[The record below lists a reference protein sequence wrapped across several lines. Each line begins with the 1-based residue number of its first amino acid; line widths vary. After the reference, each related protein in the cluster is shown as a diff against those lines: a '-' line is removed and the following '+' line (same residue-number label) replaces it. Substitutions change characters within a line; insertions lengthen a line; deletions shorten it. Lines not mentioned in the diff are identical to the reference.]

1 MPDLPSGTVT
11 FLFTDIEGST
21 ALWEQDQVA
30 MDTAV
35 ARHLK
40 LLRAATEAHHGVLFK
55 VVGDA
60 VQAAF
65 PTAPAA
71 VAAAL
76 DAQQALGQESWPE
89 GIGPIRVR
97 MALHTA
103 AATPQDG
110 DYLAPGLNRLARL
123 LAAGHG
129 RQVLLSLATQDL
141 ARDSLPPGASL
152 RDLGEHPLR
161 DLYRPERV
169 FQLLHPDLPA
179 DFPVLRT
186 LATRPNNLPL
196 QPTPFLGREEQIEHI
211 VDLLTREDVRLL
223 TIIGPGGVGKTRVAL
238 QAAADVLEAFPDGVW
253 FVDLSTLTD
262 ASLVLSAIAGALGVR
277 EAGSAIA
284 NRLAAMLASKHLLLV
299 LDNFER
305 VVDAASL
312 VADLLARAPG
322 VKVLTTSRI
331 PLHAYGEREL
341 PLLPFPMPDLAH
353 LPSLQALSEYEAV
366 RLFVERAQ
374 AVRPDFAV
382 TNANAPAVAEICH
395 RLDGL
400 PLAIELAAAF
410 VKMLP
415 PQALLKRLEQRLP
428 LLAGGARTLPARQQ
442 TMRNTIAWSHDFLTP
457 EEQTLFRCLAVFPG
471 GCTIEAA
478 EAVASIEGTLDVFG
492 GMTSLVDKS
501 LLRQDEGAEG
511 DPRFR
516 MLETVREFGLER
528 LEASGEASAT
538 RERHA
543 AFFLGLLEGAD
554 PDILHS
560 NPDPAWLDVIDREH
574 DNLRAALGW
583 SRDSGDH
590 DTLLRLAGGLAI
602 FWYYRGHL
610 NEGQRWLDQALT
622 EPPDAAAP
630 RPRALALTFS
640 GMLANVRGE
649 PKRAAE
655 LLTESFPWWEQT
667 GDAIGR
673 AYAHSL
679 LGGVHVSQGQ
689 YDAAA
694 SLFAPIEA
702 YARDAGHDVLLAMAR
717 FHLGLIAWAQGD
729 EARARTLLRGAL
741 EIAVRSGPPLDAV
754 DPLRYLGLIAS
765 AAGDLDDAARWFRAE
780 WTHLRQRGSRAA
792 FAVGLAD
799 VATFAA
805 AHEAWQPAVRL
816 FAKAEAL
823 LKAEAA
829 AFSLPARDHYER
841 AYARATEALGDAA
854 QPVASAGRALTLE
867 QALAEAEAALGLDRD
882 GSAGSAPAP

>member
-21 ALWEQDQVA
+21 ALRERDQKA
-30 MDTAV
+30 MQTAV
-35 ARHLK
+35 DRHLA
-40 LLRAATEAHHGVLFK
+40 LLDAAIGSHHGLHFK
-55 VVGDA
+55 TVGDA

-65 PTAPAA
+65 PTAPDA
-71 VAAAL
+71 VSAAL
-76 DAQQALGQESWPE
+76 DAQRTLGQETWPE
-89 GIGPIRVR
+89 GIWPVRVR
-97 MALHTA
+97 MALHTV

-110 DYLAPGLNRLARL
+110 DYLAPGLNRLSRL
-123 LAAGHG
+123 LAAAHG
-129 RQVLLSLATQDL
+129 GQVLLSLATQDL
-141 ARDSLPPGASL
+141 ARDTLPAGASL

-169 FQLLHPDLPA
+169 FQLLHPELPA
-179 DFPVLRT
+179 DFPPIRT

-196 QPTPFLGREEQIEHI
+196 QPTPFLGR
-211 VDLLTREDVRLL
+211 VDQVTRVVELLGRDDVRLL
-223 TIIGPGGVGKTRVAL
+223 TITGPGGVGKTRVAL
-238 QAAADVLEAFPDGVW
+238 QAAADLIDAFPDGVW
-253 FVDLSTLTD
+253 FVDLSVLD
-262 ASLVLSAIAGALGVR
+262 DPALVLSTIAAVLGVR
-277 EAGSAIA
+277 EEGSGLTE
-284 NRLAAMLASKHLLLV
+284 RLVDILIGKRLLLV

-305 VVDAASL
+305 VTDAVQTISGLL
-312 VADLLARAPG
+312 VRVPG
-322 VKVLTTSRI
+322 LKVLATSRT
-331 PLHAYGEREL
+331 PLHAYGEREYPLSPL
-341 PLLPFPMPDLAH
+341 PLPDLTH
-353 LPSLQALSEYEAV
+353 LPSIEQMSQYEAV
-366 RLFVERAQ
+366 RLFIERAQ
-374 AVRPDFAV
+374 AVKPDFAV
-382 TNANAPAVAEICH
+382 TNANAPAIANICY

-400 PLAIELAAAF
+400 PLAIELAASF
-410 VKMLP
+410 IKILP
-415 PQALLKRLEQRLP
+415 PQALLKRLEKRLP
-428 LLAGGARTLPARQQ
+428 LLTGGARTLPARQQ
-442 TMRNTIAWSHDFLTP
+442 TMRNTIAWSHELLTE
-457 EEQTLFRCLAVFPG
+457 EEQTLFHRLAVFAG
-471 GCTIEAA
+471 GCTIDAA
-478 EAVASIEGTLDVFG
+478 EAVVNPEATLDVFG
-492 GMTSLVDKS
+492 GIASLIDKS
-501 LLRQDEGAEG
+501 LLRQDEGADGE
-511 DPRFR
+511 PRFR
-516 MLETVREFGLER
+516 MLETVREYAVER
-528 LEASGEASAT
+528 LAVSGEDQT
-538 RERHA
+538 IRPRHA

-560 NPDPAWLDVIDREH
+560 NPDPAWLDVTDREH

-610 NEGQRWLDQALT
+610 NEGQRWLDQAVQT
-622 EPPDAAAP
+622 PPDAAAP

-841 AYARATEALGDAA
+841 AYVRATEALGDSAQAA
-854 QPVASAGRALTLE
+854 ASAGRALTLE
-867 QALAEAEAALGLDRD
+867 QALAEAALGLDRD